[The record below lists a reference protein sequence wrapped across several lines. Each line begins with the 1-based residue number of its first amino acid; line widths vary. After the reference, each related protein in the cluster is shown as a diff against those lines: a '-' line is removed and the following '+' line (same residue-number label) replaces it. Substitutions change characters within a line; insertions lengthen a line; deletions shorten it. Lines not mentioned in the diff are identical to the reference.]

1 MTIEKE
7 TQALTMAG
15 IMPRLVRRYLELSE
29 ACYRVSVSRHDER
42 GHFRKGH
49 AGRRTHPALL
59 KKVDLGQT
67 LEQVY
72 ERFFGQPDEPSS
84 ISISISNNRCQGS
97 ETRSSEGERLASVA
111 SKAA

>member
-49 AGRRTHPALL
+49 AGRKTHPALL
-59 KKVDLGQT
+59 KKVDLDQT

-72 ERFFGQPDEPSS
+72 ERFFGQPDEPSP
-84 ISISISNNRCQGS
+84 ISISNNRCQGS
-97 ETRSSEGERLASVA
+97 EIRSSEGERLASVA